1 MMKSLGKGM
10 FPIVFA
16 LFLLLA
22 TGGVAQAA
30 SEESVGYADFIY
42 LVNQH
47 PDTAKANKQLQAEQ
61 VELKQEYE
69 TKVTGLSDKEKL
81 ELDRQLGLQLGKKR
95 LELLKPITDKVLT
108 AANEVMREK
117 GLSIIISKN
126 DVICGGVDVTADV
139 LKKISGK

>member
-16 LFLLLA
+16 LFLLLT

-30 SEESVGYADFIY
+30 SGESVGYADFIY

-47 PDTAKANKQLQAEQ
+47 PDTVKANEQLQAEQ

-69 TKVTGLSDKEKL
+69 SKAAGLSDKEKL

-95 LELLKPITDKVLT
+95 LELLKPISDKVLT

-117 GLSIIISKN
+117 GLSIIISRN
-126 DVICGGVDVTADV
+126 DVICGGIDVTADV